1 MRHPDDSPGEQRPF
15 VVGVTGGIGSGKSA
29 LTGILEDSGIVVVD
43 ADLVARDVVAIGSKA
58 LHSIE
63 SRHGRDILNEDGS
76 LNRPALRKIV
86 FADPTERKW
95 LEDLTHP
102 LIRSQ
107 IHEELA
113 KARSPYVVLSSPLLL
128 EGDQK
133 TMVDHVVVVDVPE
146 QLQLERTMRRDS
158 NDEALVRSIM
168 KAQLDRE
175 TRLAAAG
182 TVVDNSGSLEDL
194 AAQAEQVHQRL
205 LQLAGADG

>member
-1 MRHPDDSPGEQRPF
+1 M
-15 VVGVTGGIGSGKSA
+15 VGVTGGIGSGKSA
-29 LTGILEDSGIVVVD
+29 LTGILENSGIVVVD

-58 LHSIE
+58 LQLIA
-63 SRHGRDILNEDGS
+63 SRHGRVILNEDGS
-76 LNRPALRKIV
+76 LNRAALRKIV
-86 FADPTERKW
+86 FADPSERKW
-95 LEDLTHP
+95 LEELTHP

-113 KARSPYVVLSSPLLL
+113 AARSPYVVLSSPLLL

-133 TMVDHVVVVDVPE
+133 AMVDHVVVVDVPE
-146 QLQLERTMRRDS
+146 QLQLERTMRRDK

-194 AAQAEQVHQRL
+194 AIQAKRVHQKLLRL
-205 LQLAGADG
+205 AEWDG